1 MDLALRDKLKEF
13 LVEDIG
19 AGDITSELLV
29 EPEDVEADVVC
40 HQEGVLAGIQEA
52 TELLELAGIQVLGS
66 GSDGSKIQD
75 GDVVLRMLGEN
86 RRILGVERTLLNLL
100 SRMSGIATLTA
111 EYVREARLGNPG
123 VKVAATRKTAPGL
136 RQLDKKAV
144 VVGGGDSHRM
154 GLSDAVLIKDNHID
168 AVGDLVACIRRAKAG
183 ASYMHRIEVEV
194 SSTEDALLAAEEG
207 VDVVMLDNMSLD
219 GIKEAVNT
227 LRSRFPG
234 KGPKVEVSGGVSL
247 ENIRGIAAAG
257 PDAISVGRLTH
268 SAKSLD
274 FSLRLVT
281 DR

>member
-1 MDLALRDKLKEF
+1 MDFALRDKLEQF
-13 LVEDIG
+13 LAEDMG
-19 AGDITSELLV
+19 TGDITTELLV
-29 EPEDVEADVVC
+29 EPEDVEAEVVC

-52 TELLELAGIQVLGS
+52 TELLELAEIQVLGS
-66 GSDGSKIQD
+66 GSDGSSIRA
-75 GDVVLRMLGEN
+75 GDVVLRVLGEN
-86 RRILGVERTLLNLL
+86 RRILAVERTLLNLL

-111 EYVREARLGNPG
+111 EYVREARLGNPR
-123 VKVAATRKTAPGL
+123 VKVAATRKTGPGL
-136 RQLDKKAV
+136 RRLDKKAV

-154 GLSDAVLIKDNHID
+154 SLSDAVLIKDNHID
-168 AVGDLVACIRRAKAG
+168 AVGDLVTCIRRAKAG

-219 GIKEAVNT
+219 GIKEAVGA
-227 LRSRFPG
+227 LRSRFPEG
-234 KGPKVEVSGGVSL
+234 GPKVEVSGGISL
-247 ENIRGIAAAG
+247 ENIRDIAAAG

-268 SAKSLD
+268 SPKSLD